1 MSVSPGSRPA
11 DASGTFVLGDRT
23 VNRLGY
29 GTMQLPGPGVWGPSR
44 DRGESIRVLRRAV
57 ELGVTLI
64 DTADSYGPHVAD
76 DLLREA
82 LHPYPDELVIATKA
96 GLTRSG
102 PGQWASNGRPEHLRA
117 SCEDSLQRLGLD
129 TIQLF
134 QLHRIDPRVPAED
147 QFGTL
152 RELRDEGKIQHAGLS
167 EVSIASI
174 EAAREVL
181 PIATV
186 QNMYNLADRQSEDV
200 LEHCE
205 REGLGFIP
213 WFPIASG
220 RLADAGGPVARVAAE
235 QRATPAQVAL
245 AWLLARSP
253 VILPIP
259 GTSRVAHLEQNC
271 AAAHIELSEAD
282 IAILTRQG
290 RG

>member
-1 MSVSPGSRPA
+1 MSISSSTSRPA
-11 DASGTFVLGDRT
+11 ARSGTFQIGDRT

-29 GTMQLPGPGVWGPSR
+29 GTMQLPGPGVWGPTR
-44 DRGESIRVLRRAV
+44 DHDESIRVLRRAL

-76 DLLREA
+76 DLVREA

-102 PGQWASNGRPEHLRA
+102 PGRWAQNGHPEHLRA

-134 QLHRIDPRVPAED
+134 QLHRIDSSVPADE

-152 RELRDEGKIQHAGLS
+152 KELRDEGKIRHVGLS
-167 EVSIASI
+167 EVSVAEI
-174 EAAREVL
+174 EAARRVV
-181 PIATV
+181 PIVTV
-186 QNMYNLADRQSEDV
+186 QNLYNLAERQSEDV
-200 LEHCE
+200 LAYCE
-205 REGLGFIP
+205 REGIGFIP

-220 RLADAGGPVARVAAE
+220 RLADEGGAAARLAAE
-235 QRATPAQVAL
+235 KGVTPAQIAL
-245 AWLLARSP
+245 AWLLGRSP

-259 GTSRVAHLEQNC
+259 GTSQVAHLEENC
-271 AAAHIELSEAD
+271 AAAQVELTQAELDS
-282 IAILTRQG
+282 LSG
-290 RG
+290 